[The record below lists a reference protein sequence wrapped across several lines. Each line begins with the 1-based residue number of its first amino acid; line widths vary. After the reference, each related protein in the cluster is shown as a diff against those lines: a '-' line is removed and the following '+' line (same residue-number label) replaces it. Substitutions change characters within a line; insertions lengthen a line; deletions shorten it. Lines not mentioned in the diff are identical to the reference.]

1 MHQISSRRR
10 RNPTAAA
17 VLIVLA
23 SLVRAACGSSSKS
36 SSGATATASASATTS
51 TAGRAPGA
59 AAGRFSAFRE
69 CLQKNGVTLPKRTPG
84 QRPSPGGGFL
94 GGGRDPVLPK
104 GMSRAQYEAIVPK
117 CGGAPGGFGGAR
129 GGLFDSPAARQA
141 LARFATCMRENG
153 VKVPA
158 PNTTGKGPVFGSKG
172 LDTSS
177 AKFKAAEAKCAS
189 ELSGAFRGR
198 PGAGGPPAATG

>member
-1 MHQISSRRR
+1 M
-10 RNPTAAA
+10 
-17 VLIVLA
+17 VLA
-23 SLVRAACGSSSKS
+23 SLALAACGSSSPS
-36 SSGATATASASATTS
+36 SSGSTATASASATTS
-51 TAGRAPGA
+51 TTGRAPGA

-84 QRPSPGGGFL
+84 QRRSPGGGFL
-94 GGGRDPVLPK
+94 GGGRGAVLPK
-104 GMSRAQYEAIVPK
+104 GMSKAQYEAIVKK
-117 CGGAPGGFGGAR
+117 CGGPPGGARGFGGAR
-129 GGLFDSPAARQA
+129 GGLFSSPAAKQA
-141 LARFATCMRENG
+141 LARFATCMREDG

-158 PNTTGKGPVFGSKG
+158 PNTSGKGPVFGSKG

-198 PGAGGPPAATG
+198 PGAGAGGPPSATG